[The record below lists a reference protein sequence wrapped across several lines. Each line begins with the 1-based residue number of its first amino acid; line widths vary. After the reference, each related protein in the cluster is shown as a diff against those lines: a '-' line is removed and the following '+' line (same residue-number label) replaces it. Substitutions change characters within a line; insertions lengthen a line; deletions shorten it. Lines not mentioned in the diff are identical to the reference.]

1 MRPREFLIVFFVV
14 GLVVPIAVLHF
25 LQPLSGD
32 LTRLGLLPEQAFGWN
47 TPQPT
52 IGGRSATVEKLEDA
66 EILVIGDSFSISGV
80 WQAYAFPPER
90 KYITLRLGRICRD
103 YPGYIASLGKPPKT
117 LIIEVV
123 ERNARDVL
131 TVDCAESLLKTVDG
145 KQELR
150 SGGPRVLAHRNGD
163 DPQPS
168 DRQKNIID
176 GTFGYKYVLGS
187 ALYYLFPGV
196 QHRPGSDGGVW
207 IKKVDDGCRLFSHA
221 ECEFSLFLGHDF
233 TRPRLGENFKSSKLA
248 IVKTSAERVLVIVV
262 PDKSSVYLESRDQ
275 ALRKDEALRALGR
288 ELAIEIVPLHATFN
302 DAKFRIKD
310 LYSPNNTHLSTAGYR
325 ELATQLAAHDSSW
338 GPARLP

>member
-1 MRPREFLIVFFVV
+1 MRPREFLMVFFVM
-14 GLVVPIAVLHF
+14 GLVAPIAVLRF

-32 LTRLGLLPEQAFGWN
+32 LTRLGLLPERAFGWN
-47 TPQPT
+47 IAEP
-52 IGGRSATVEKLEDA
+52 IIAGRSATVEKLEDA

-80 WQAYAFPPER
+80 WQAYTFSPER

-103 YPGYIASLGKPPKT
+103 YPEYIASLGKPPKT
-117 LIIEVV
+117 LIIQVV

-145 KQELR
+145 RQELR
-150 SGGPRVLAHRNGD
+150 GGRPLVLAHKDSDEPHTGD
-163 DPQPS
+163 RPKS
-168 DRQKNIID
+168 ILD
-176 GTFGYKYVLGS
+176 GVFGYKYVVGS

-207 IKKVDDGCRLFSHA
+207 IKKVDDGCRFFSNA

-233 TRPRLGENFKSSKLA
+233 TRPRLGEDFRSHKLA
-248 IVKTSAERVLVIVV
+248 TVKSTSERVLVIVI

-275 ALRKDEALRALGR
+275 ALRKDEALRLFGR
-288 ELAIEIVPLHATFN
+288 QLAIDVVPLHTAFY

-310 LYSPNNTHLSTAGYR
+310 LYSPNNSHLSVAGYR
-325 ELATQLAAHDSSW
+325 ELATRLAAHDSSLR
-338 GPARLP
+338 PARLP